1 MVGEDEILTNSMTLM
16 KTITDKYLIR
26 EKDQDGTTQDDES
39 DEEDEELRDV
49 VIGTTVHIFDYSSV
63 ELTLLKA
70 ITVMTQFSEK
80 KTSLIKQMASAKV
93 IQKLI
98 NLIDN
103 RDIRGTA
110 LKCLGAFLVIEDR

>member
-49 VIGTTVHIFDYSSV
+49 VIGTTVHIFDKS
-63 ELTLLKA
+63 
-70 ITVMTQFSEK
+70 
-80 KTSLIKQMASAKV
+80 
-93 IQKLI
+93 
-98 NLIDN
+98 
-103 RDIRGTA
+103 
-110 LKCLGAFLVIEDR
+110 